1 MPFHN
6 FLNLFHHFGLAF
18 GLLAKNIDGK
28 ILVDPDPAE
37 SPLIDGNHAFLD
49 FEGAEP
55 VEEPLEPDD

>member
-1 MPFHN
+1 M
-6 FLNLFHHFGLAF
+6 FHHFGLAF